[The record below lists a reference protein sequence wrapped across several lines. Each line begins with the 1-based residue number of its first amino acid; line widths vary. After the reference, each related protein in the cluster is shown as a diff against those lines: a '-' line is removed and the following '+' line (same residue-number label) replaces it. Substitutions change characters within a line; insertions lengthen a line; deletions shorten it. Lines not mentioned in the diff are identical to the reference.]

1 MAVNVAMKVR
11 ARGRSSGE
19 PRAGRSL
26 SPREPRG
33 RTVVRMHGGSRRL
46 PSSPRPRSVNGVV
59 SRRSGT
65 VGRVSGRAVARALL
79 REYHQHGDLRAR
91 EQLIQQYLPLVRALA
106 RRFSGRGEQL
116 DDLVQVGSIGLIKAI
131 DRFDP
136 ERGVDLTAFA
146 IPTVVGEIK
155 RHFRDQGWPVR
166 IPRRLQELN
175 VSLQADAAELASELE
190 RTATVAEIAHEA
202 GLRLEEVEEAFAIAR
217 SHQPLSLSVSAE
229 SEDRSTA
236 PLDRKGAVDE
246 GYELGEDRALLARGF
261 RVLDERERRLLHL
274 AFFAGLSQARIAR
287 EVGISQIH
295 VSRLTRRALEKLR
308 AELGNE

>member
-1 MAVNVAMKVR
+1 MALNVAIKER
-11 ARGRSSGE
+11 ATRISGE
-19 PRAGRSL
+19 QRAGNSL
-26 SPREPRG
+26 SLRQASG
-33 RTVVRMHGGSRRL
+33 RTVVRTHRHSRRL
-46 PSSPRPRSVNGVV
+46 PSSPRLRAVNGGAP
-59 SRRSGT
+59 RPSGAA
-65 VGRVSGRAVARALL
+65 GRVSGRAAARALL
-79 REYHQHGDLRAR
+79 HEYHQHADLRAR

-106 RRFSGRGEQL
+106 RRFSGRGEHL

-175 VSLQADAAELASELE
+175 VSLQANAAELASELE

-202 GLRLEEVEEAFAIAR
+202 GLRPDEVEEALAVAR
-217 SHQPLSLSVSAE
+217 SHQPLSLSISGE
-229 SEDRSTA
+229 SEDGSA
-236 PLDRKGAVDE
+236 GPLDRDGRVDG
-246 GYELGEDRALLARGF
+246 GYEVGEDRALLARGF

-287 EVGISQIH
+287 EVGLSQIH

-308 AELGNE
+308 AEIGSE

>member
-1 MAVNVAMKVR
+1 MALSVAIKER
-11 ARGRSSGE
+11 ATRISGE
-19 PRAGRSL
+19 QRAGNSL
-26 SPREPRG
+26 SLRQANG
-33 RTVVRMHGGSRRL
+33 RTVVRTHRRSRRL
-46 PSSPRPRSVNGVV
+46 PSSPRLRAVNGGVP
-59 SRRSGT
+59 RHSGA
-65 VGRVSGRAVARALL
+65 GGHVSGRAVARALL
-79 REYHQHGDLRAR
+79 HEYHQHADLQAR

-106 RRFSGRGEQL
+106 RRFSGRGEHL

-175 VSLQADAAELASELE
+175 VSLQANAAELASELE

-202 GLRLEEVEEAFAIAR
+202 GLRPDEVEEALAVAR
-217 SHQPLSLSVSAE
+217 SHQPLSLSISGQSDDGSAG
-229 SEDRSTA
+229 
-236 PLDRKGAVDE
+236 PLDQNGVVDE
-246 GYELGEDRALLARGF
+246 GYELGVDRALLASGF
-261 RVLDERERRLLHL
+261 RVLDDRERRLLHL
-274 AFFAGLSQARIAR
+274 AFFAGLSQARIAK

-308 AELGNE
+308 AEIGND